1 MRAER
6 KRGIT
11 VDISLWKFG
20 TSKYYT
26 TIINSPGRK
35 DFHEN
40 MITGAVPGKVVHATK
55 MGNIAVDSRGRQSG
69 EETLRL
75 EDLALRPSRHYLLPP
90 PYHTPSLHFSLFPDS
105 PLICLLS
112 ILLPN
117 FLFLPFFS
125 WIISLLLQSSI

>member
-55 MGNIAVDSRGRQSG
+55 MGRRSWGFILGVGEGWSVLSLGRVFFTHVKHQVCKFHHSSEAQRYCCPLGPGWKPNILTCGQVQEGTKS
-69 EETLRL
+69 
-75 EDLALRPSRHYLLPP
+75 
-90 PYHTPSLHFSLFPDS
+90 
-105 PLICLLS
+105 
-112 ILLPN
+112 
-117 FLFLPFFS
+117 
-125 WIISLLLQSSI
+125 